1 MWCLSQGGGFR
12 LSLSLLMYHV
22 FFVVVLNCGKTC
34 AVCFTIVAL
43 WIVYSSA
50 TVQFHS
56 CVTVIMGHVFTK
68 YFDVHKK

>member
-1 MWCLSQGGGFR
+1 MFVTGWGVQAVSVTLDVSC
-12 LSLSLLMYHV
+12 
-22 FFVVVLNCGKTC
+22 FFVVLNCGKIC

-56 CVTVIMGHVFTK
+56 CVTVPMGHVFTK